1 MARVKVGDK
10 YGNAKKKEQ
19 KEKVDVSKL
28 DPAFLDRLATF
39 DKARAE
45 AKQEPKEDPKQVE
58 AEQVAAMPDEQKQ
71 DLREKLVTKKS
82 GANAAPVED
91 RQEQDPANR
100 EEEEKPQEKP
110 PGDDPGE
117 EQDEPSMFGMDNFK
131 SAFSYFGPRLAS
143 MLIGGSTALET
154 TDEAL
159 DELYDR
165 ETAERKEEREAEEAK
180 ARAERG
186 QELTPYQKMRLDQAE
201 RRLQMGEG
209 QESGK
214 QARFERS
221 MAYKE
226 KMAQRPGPKVMLEQ
240 AAQKTLLNHLDA
252 LEGLAGS
259 VEQSYRGPISGVAKD
274 IAVKYG
280 VDNDAK
286 WAQFSARSNMVL
298 NSYIKSITGA
308 QSGAEEQ
315 KRLGKDVPGPK
326 DTPTVF
332 RAKVKMMRDAAE
344 GRLSA
349 VNEALENY
357 GFKGANLTKEQRQA
371 NANIAA
377 NVLADKLAEL
387 SAQNKESKPASG
399 LSAEE
404 QAELEQ
410 LRKEA
415 SEGKF

>member
-45 AKQEPKEDPKQVE
+45 AKQKPEEDPKQVE
-58 AEQVAAMPDEQKQ
+58 TEQVAAMPDAEKQ
-71 DLREKLVTKKS
+71 DLREKLVSKKS
-82 GANAAPVED
+82 GANAAPVQD
-91 RQEQDPANR
+91 KQEQDPANR
-100 EEEEKPQEKP
+100 EEKPQEKP
-110 PGDDPGE
+110 PGDDPGDE
-117 EQDEPSMFGMDNFK
+117 EDEPSMFGMDNFK

-154 TDEAL
+154 TDAAL

-165 ETAERKEEREAEEAK
+165 ETAERKEQREAEEARLK
-180 ARAERG
+180 AERG
-186 QELTPYQKMRLDQAE
+186 EELTPYQKMRLDQAE

-221 MAYKE
+221 MEYKE
-226 KMAQRPGPKVMLEQ
+226 KMAQRPSPSIMLEQ
-240 AAQKTLLNHLDA
+240 ASQKTLLNHLDA
-252 LEGLAGS
+252 LEGLASS
-259 VEQSYRGPISGVAKD
+259 VDQSFRGPLSGLAKD
-274 IAVKYG
+274 VAVKYG
-280 VDNDAK
+280 VDNDEK
-286 WAQFSARSNMVL
+286 WAEFSARSSMVL

-315 KRLGKDVPGPK
+315 KRLGKDVPGPR

-344 GRLSA
+344 GRLTA

-387 SAQNKESKPASG
+387 SAQNKAESKEAVQDKKTSNLLNKYG
-399 LSAEE
+399 LE
-404 QAELEQ
+404 
-410 LRKEA
+410 
-415 SEGKF
+415 

>member
-1 MARVKVGDK
+1 MARVKVGEK
-10 YGNAKKKEQ
+10 YGNTKKKEQ

-28 DPAFLDRLATF
+28 DPSFLDRIANF

-45 AKQEPKEDPKQVE
+45 AKQDPKEDPKQVE
-58 AEQVAAMPDEQKQ
+58 SEQIAAMPDEEKQ
-71 DLREKLVTKKS
+71 GLREKLVAKKS

-100 EEEEKPQEKP
+100 EEKPQEKP

-117 EQDEPSMFGMDNFK
+117 EQDKPSMFGMDNFK

-143 MLIGGSTALET
+143 MLIGGSVAMET
-154 TDEAL
+154 TDTAL

-165 ETAERKEEREAEEAK
+165 ETAERKELREAEEAK
-180 ARAERG
+180 AKAERD
-186 QELTPYQKMRLDQAE
+186 QELTPYQKLRLEQAE
-201 RRLQMGEG
+201 RRLVMGEG
-209 QESGK
+209 QEEGK

-221 MAYKE
+221 MGYKE
-226 KMAQRPGPKVMLEQ
+226 RMAERPGPKVMLEQ

-252 LEGLAGS
+252 LEGLASS
-259 VEQSYRGPISGVAKD
+259 VEQSYRGPISGIAKD

-332 RAKVKMMRDAAE
+332 AAKTQMMRDAAQ
-344 GRLSA
+344 GRLTA
-349 VNEALENY
+349 VNDALENY

-387 SAQNKESKPASG
+387 SAQNKESKPDSG

-415 SEGKF
+415 AEGKF

>member
-180 ARAERG
+180 IGRAH
-186 QELTPYQKMRLDQAE
+186 
-201 RRLQMGEG
+201 
-209 QESGK
+209 
-214 QARFERS
+214 
-221 MAYKE
+221 
-226 KMAQRPGPKVMLEQ
+226 V
-240 AAQKTLLNHLDA
+240 
-252 LEGLAGS
+252 
-259 VEQSYRGPISGVAKD
+259 
-274 IAVKYG
+274 
-280 VDNDAK
+280 
-286 WAQFSARSNMVL
+286 
-298 NSYIKSITGA
+298 
-308 QSGAEEQ
+308 
-315 KRLGKDVPGPK
+315 
-326 DTPTVF
+326 
-332 RAKVKMMRDAAE
+332 
-344 GRLSA
+344 
-349 VNEALENY
+349 
-357 GFKGANLTKEQRQA
+357 
-371 NANIAA
+371 
-377 NVLADKLAEL
+377 
-387 SAQNKESKPASG
+387 
-399 LSAEE
+399 
-404 QAELEQ
+404 
-410 LRKEA
+410 
-415 SEGKF
+415 

>member
-1 MARVKVGDK
+1 MARMKVGDK
-10 YGNAKKKEQ
+10 YGNTKKKEQ

-58 AEQVAAMPDEQKQ
+58 TEQVAAMPDAEKQ
-71 DLREKLVTKKS
+71 DLREKLVAKKS

-91 RQEQDPANR
+91 KQEQDPANR
-100 EEEEKPQEKP
+100 EEKPQEKP
-110 PGDDPGE
+110 PGDDPGD

-154 TDEAL
+154 TDAAL

-165 ETAERKEEREAEEAK
+165 ETAERKEEREAEEARLK
-180 ARAERG
+180 AERG
-186 QELTPYQKMRLDQAE
+186 EELTPYQKMRLDQAE

-221 MAYKE
+221 MEYKE
-226 KMAQRPGPKVMLEQ
+226 KMAQRPSPSIMLEQ
-240 AAQKTLLNHLDA
+240 ASQKTLLNHLDA

-259 VEQSYRGPISGVAKD
+259 VDQSFRGPLSGLAKD
-274 IAVKYG
+274 VAVKYG
-280 VDNDAK
+280 VDNDEK
-286 WAQFSARSNMVL
+286 WAQFSSRSSMVL

-315 KRLGKDVPGPK
+315 KRLSKDVPGPR

-344 GRLSA
+344 GRLTA

-377 NVLADKLAEL
+377 SVLADKLAEL

-399 LSAEE
+399 LSAQE
-404 QAELEQ
+404 QAELKQ

>member
-10 YGNAKKKEQ
+10 YGNTKKKEQ

-28 DPAFLDRLATF
+28 DPSFLDRLSNF
-39 DKARAE
+39 DKARE
-45 AKQEPKEDPKQVE
+45 ESKQDPKEDPKQVE
-58 AEQVAAMPDEQKQ
+58 TEQVAAMPDEEKQ
-71 DLREKLVTKKS
+71 GLREKLVSKKS

-100 EEEEKPQEKP
+100 EEKPQEKP
-110 PGDDPGE
+110 PGDDPGDE
-117 EQDEPSMFGMDNFK
+117 EDKPSMFGMDNFK

-143 MLIGGSTALET
+143 MLIGGSTAMET
-154 TDEAL
+154 TDTAL

-165 ETAERKEEREAEEAK
+165 ETAERKELREAEEAK
-180 ARAERG
+180 AKAERG
-186 QELTPYQKMRLDQAE
+186 EELTPYQKLRLDQAE

-209 QESGK
+209 QEEGK
-214 QARFERS
+214 QARFDRS
-221 MAYKE
+221 MGYKE
-226 KMAQRPGPKVMLEQ
+226 RMAERPGPKVMLEQ

-252 LEGLAGS
+252 LEGLATS
-259 VEQSYRGPISGVAKD
+259 VDQSYRGPISGIAKD
-274 IAVKYG
+274 VAVKYG

-315 KRLGKDVPGPK
+315 KRLGKDVPSPR
-326 DTPTVF
+326 DTATVF
-332 RAKVKMMRDAAE
+332 AAKTKMMREAAQ

-349 VNEALENY
+349 VDEALANY
-357 GFKGANLTKEQRQA
+357 GFKGSNLTKEQKQA
-371 NANIAA
+371 NANIVAG
-377 NVLADKLAEL
+377 VLADKLAEL

-399 LSAEE
+399 LSAQE

-415 SEGKF
+415 SEGQF

>member
-1 MARVKVGDK
+1 MSRVKVSDK
-10 YGNAKKKEQ
+10 YGNTKKKEQ

-28 DPAFLDRLATF
+28 DPSFLDRIANF

-45 AKQEPKEDPKQVE
+45 AKQDPKEDLKQVE
-58 AEQVAAMPDEQKQ
+58 PEQIAAMPDEEKQ
-71 DLREKLVTKKS
+71 GLREKLVAKKS

-100 EEEEKPQEKP
+100 EEKPQEKP

-143 MLIGGSTALET
+143 MLIGGSTAMET
-154 TDEAL
+154 TDTAL

-165 ETAERKEEREAEEAK
+165 ETAERKELREAEEAK
-180 ARAERG
+180 ARAERD
-186 QELTPYQKMRLDQAE
+186 QELTPYQKLRLEQAE
-201 RRLQMGEG
+201 RRLVMGEG
-209 QESGK
+209 QEEGK

-221 MAYKE
+221 MGYKE
-226 KMAQRPGPKVMLEQ
+226 RMAERPGPKVMLEQ

-252 LEGLAGS
+252 LEGLAAS
-259 VEQSYRGPISGVAKD
+259 VEQSYRGPISGIAKD
-274 IAVKYG
+274 VAVKYG

-332 RAKVKMMRDAAE
+332 AAKTKMMRDAAQ
-344 GRLSA
+344 GRLTA

-357 GFKGANLTKEQRQA
+357 GFKGANLTKEQKQA

-415 SEGKF
+415 SEGQF